1 MKQSLCHAKSKINT
15 LLPSGS
21 AGKRTESLLKWF
33 RKRSETFYKRL
44 DPFHKR
50 LDTFHKRSESLLK
63 LSESLYKRLECFTKV
78 SEKNFTNKFSALS
91 LRMCANK

>member
-1 MKQSLCHAKSKINT
+1 MKQSLCHAKSKINK

-21 AGKRTESLLKWF
+21 AGKRSKSLLKWF
-33 RKRSETFYKRL
+33 RKPPETVYKRL

-63 LSESLYKRLECFTKV
+63 LSESLYKRLERFTKV
-78 SEKNFTNKFSALS
+78 SEKIFTNKISVLS
-91 LRMCANK
+91 LRVRANK